1 MISRRLTTSSIICTI
16 ILGTI
21 STAFAAR
28 IESDPSKQYSLTK
41 NRGPWMISVATF
53 HTTDPNGQTKSG
65 KTQEEAAHELVLEL
79 RNMGM
84 PAYVY
89 IHDPGAERVTV
100 TDRIGREEVRKN
112 LRRVRTVLV
121 LAGNYNDINNKLAQ
135 DSLKWVKK
143 INPKCLQDGVKF
155 KPTESRPTPLSG
167 AFLTVNPLLSPDELS
182 RKTTDPLLIKL
193 NHGENYSLAE
203 NKGEYTLVVARFS
216 GKQSVVHTKFKF
228 DNLKNDGDLHEAGFA
243 ANELAT
249 VLRGEYD
256 KDGTFN
262 NIEAFV
268 WHDRHESIV
277 TVGSFAS
284 KNDPAIARFQKTFGP
299 RILTYPDGRSNY
311 QPGHFGID
319 GFGKKRD
326 EVRIW
331 AFEQTPQLMRVPSL
345 K

>member
-28 IESDPSKQYSLTK
+28 IESDPAKQYTLTK

-53 HTTDPNGQTKSG
+53 HTTDPKGQTKSG

-79 RNMGM
+79 RKMGM

-89 IHDPGAERVTV
+89 IHEPGAERVTV
-100 TDRIGREEVRKN
+100 KDRIGREEVRKN
-112 LRRVRTVLV
+112 LRRARTVLV
-121 LAGNYNDINNKLAQ
+121 LAGNYNDIKDKLAQ

-143 INPKCLQDGVKF
+143 INPKCLQQGVSY
-155 KPTESRPTPLSG
+155 KPTKGRPTPLSG
-167 AFLTVNPLLSPDELS
+167 AFLTVNPLLSPEELP

-193 NHGENYSLAE
+193 NHGENYSLTD
-203 NKGEYTLVVARFS
+203 NKGEYTMVVARFS
-216 GKQSVVHTKFKF
+216 GKQSVVHSKFKF
-228 DNLKNDGDLHEAGFA
+228 ENLKNDGDLHDAGFA

-249 VLRGEYD
+249 ALRGQLD
-256 KDGTFN
+256 KEGTFN
-262 NIEAFV
+262 NIEAYV

-299 RILTYPDGRSNY
+299 RIVQFDDGSQNY
-311 QPGHFGID
+311 QPAHFAID

-326 EVRIW
+326 EVRVW
-331 AFEQTPQLMRVPSL
+331 AFEQTLQLMRVPTL